1 MQNEKYTLAE
11 IVLGTIISLLAI
23 YILIVS
29 FLLSTSS

>member
-1 MQNEKYTLAE
+1 MQDEKYTLAE

>member
-1 MQNEKYTLAE
+1 MQDKKYTLTE